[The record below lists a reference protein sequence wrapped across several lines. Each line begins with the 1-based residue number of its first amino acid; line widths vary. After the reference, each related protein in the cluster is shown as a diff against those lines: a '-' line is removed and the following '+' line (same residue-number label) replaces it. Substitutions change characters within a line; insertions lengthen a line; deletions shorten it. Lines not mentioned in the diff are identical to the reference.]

1 MPEEENAL
9 SFDSDVFISYAHI
22 DNQPLPGGQD
32 GWVTV
37 FHEALEQ
44 FLSRF
49 KGGNA
54 RVWRD
59 KKLRGNDV
67 FSDEIMDQFPKTA
80 ALISVLT
87 PRYLSSEWCTK
98 EINGFCGVAQR
109 TGGVVVENKARV
121 FKVIKTPFD
130 PGESLLPVMDK
141 VLGTTSTN
149 WMQTIPR
156 RSWIHNSETSS
167 VRSSFGR

>member
-1 MPEEENAL
+1 LN
-9 SFDSDVFISYAHI
+9 FDSDVFISYAHI

>member
-1 MPEEENAL
+1 M

-59 KKLRGNDV
+59 KKLRGNAR
-67 FSDEIMDQFPKTA
+67 A
-80 ALISVLT
+80 AAFFERQ
-87 PRYLSSEWCTK
+87 PPWY
-98 EINGFCGVAQR
+98 QR
-109 TGGVVVENKARV
+109 AAKARAPAG
-121 FKVIKTPFD
+121 VILP
-130 PGESLLPVMDK
+130 SLFSSPTRATFL
-141 VLGTTSTN
+141 VLQMLLGFRGVKR
-149 WMQTIPR
+149 MQ
-156 RSWIHNSETSS
+156 
-167 VRSSFGR
+167 